1 MGSIYKVV
9 SRAFRGRP
17 FRFITL
23 AIVTLYVVCVLT
35 VMISESLPFPRAVL
49 VLIPSMFGELGD
61 VEAKPADVAAVLSL
75 ALYVLI
81 LAIVFEKV
89 GEMVGVD
96 VLSSAMLR
104 TRISYRSSL
113 LESSILYP
121 WVLLGQHQNW
131 GLSEPQDE
139 RRGSLFIA
147 WAVLGIK
154 AA

>member
-75 ALYVLI
+75 ALYVT
-81 LAIVFEKV
+81 AKV
-89 GEMVGVD
+89 
-96 VLSSAMLR
+96 SAG
-104 TRISYRSSL
+104 
-113 LESSILYP
+113 
-121 WVLLGQHQNW
+121 W
-131 GLSEPQDE
+131 
-139 RRGSLFIA
+139 
-147 WAVLGIK
+147 
-154 AA
+154 